1 MSETLTLSVGGVDV
15 WVRQFRGLREQAPGL
30 WPLLPRLTLLLTVI
44 AAVILGG
51 AWLLW
56 MSQWDGIEQ
65 GRAEE
70 EKLRTAF
77 REKVR
82 QSQNLE
88 MLRTQKTYVVAAVA
102 KLERQLP
109 GKAEMDAMLSEI
121 NQAGVSRGLQFE
133 LFKPGQVR
141 LTEHYAELPIDIRM
155 SGSYHALAG
164 FVSDIANLPRIVTM
178 DHLMITRQKESL
190 AFQAVAHTYR
200 YLDPAESQQ
209 FLAQQSETSKQ
220 KEKGRYP

>member
-1 MSETLTLSVGGVDV
+1 MSDASALF
-15 WVRQFRGLREQAPGL
+15 VRGSKAWMQQFKGLRDRAPGL
-30 WPLLPRLTLLLTVI
+30 WPLLPRLALLLAFIVVVI
-44 AAVILGG
+44 VSG

-56 MSQWDGIEQ
+56 MNQWDEIEQ

-70 EKLRTAF
+70 EKLKTAF
-77 REKVR
+77 RDKVR

-88 MLRTQKTYVVAAVA
+88 LLRLQKARVMAEVE

-133 LFKPGQVR
+133 LFKPGQIR
-141 LTEHYAELPIDIRM
+141 LTEHYAELPIDLRM
-155 SGSYHALAG
+155 SGSYHALGG

-178 DHLMITRQKESL
+178 DHLTITRQKDSL

-209 FLAQQSETSKQ
+209 FLAHQSESSKQ
-220 KEKGRYP
+220 KGRSP

>member
-1 MSETLTLSVGGVDV
+1 MSDAYTLWNRRVSALMQ
-15 WVRQFRGLREQAPGL
+15 QFRGLRERSPGL
-30 WPLLPRLTLLLTVI
+30 WPWLPRLALMLTLL

-51 AWLLW
+51 AWLLCL
-56 MSQWDGIEQ
+56 SQWDEIEQ
-65 GRAEE
+65 GRTEE

-88 MLRTQKTYVVAAVA
+88 LLRSQKVLVMAEVA

-121 NQAGVSRGLQFE
+121 NQAGISRGLQFE

-141 LTEHYAELPIDIRM
+141 FTAHYAELPIDIRM
-155 SGSYHALAG
+155 SGGYHALAG
-164 FVSDIANLPRIVTM
+164 FVSDIANLPRIVTL
-178 DHLMITRQKESL
+178 DHLMITRQKEGL

-209 FLAQQSETSKQ
+209 FLAQQSEANKQ
-220 KEKGRYP
+220 KGRAP

>member
-1 MSETLTLSVGGVDV
+1 MSEALTLSVRGTDA
-15 WVRQFRGLREQAPGL
+15 WVRQFRGLRERAPGL
-30 WPLLPRLTLLLTVI
+30 WPLLPRLTLLLAFIATVI
-44 AAVILGG
+44 LVG

-56 MSQWDGIEQ
+56 MSQWDEIEQ
-65 GRAEE
+65 SHAEE

-88 MLRTQKTYVVAAVA
+88 LLRTQKASVVAEVA

-121 NQAGVSRGLQFE
+121 NQAGVGRGLQFE

-155 SGSYHALAG
+155 SGSYHALAS
-164 FVSDIANLPRIVTM
+164 FVSDIANLPRIVTL

-200 YLDPAESQQ
+200 YLDPAESRQ
-209 FLAQQSETSKQ
+209 FPAQQSEASKQ
-220 KEKGRYP
+220 KEKGHSP

>member
-1 MSETLTLSVGGVDV
+1 MSAEQSLSALRSGS
-15 WVRQFRGLREQAPGL
+15 WTRQFSGLRERHPGL
-30 WPLLPRLTLLLTVI
+30 WPSLPRLTLLLAFVL
-44 AAVILGG
+44 AVVAGG

-56 MSQWDGIEQ
+56 MSQWDELEQ
-65 GRAEE
+65 GHAEE

-82 QSQNLE
+82 QSQHLE
-88 MLRTQKTYVVAAVA
+88 LLRAQKERVTAEVA

-133 LFKPGQVR
+133 LFKPGQVQFS
-141 LTEHYAELPIDIRM
+141 EHYAELPIDIRL
-155 SGSYHALAG
+155 SGGYHALAG
-164 FVSDIANLPRIVTM
+164 FVSDIANLPRIVTV
-178 DHLMITRQKESL
+178 DHLAITRQKEGLS
-190 AFQAVAHTYR
+190 FQAIAHTYR

-209 FLAQQSETSKQ
+209 FIARQSEANRQ
-220 KEKGRYP
+220 KGRTP

>member
-56 MSQWDGIEQ
+56 MSQWDEIAQ
-65 GRAEE
+65 GRTQE

-77 REKVR
+77 REKIQ

-88 MLRTQKTYVVAAVA
+88 LLRSQKVRVMGEVA

-155 SGSYHALAG
+155 SGGYHALAG
-164 FVSDIANLPRIVTM
+164 FVSDIANLPRIVTV

-200 YLDPAESQQ
+200 YLDAAESQQ
-209 FLAQQSETSKQ
+209 FLAKQAEASKQ
-220 KEKGRYP
+220 KGRSP

>member
-88 MLRTQKTYVVAAVA
+88 MLRTQKTYVVAEVA

-209 FLAQQSETSKQ
+209 FLAQQSKTSKQ

>member
-1 MSETLTLSVGGVDV
+1 MSDTYALV
-15 WVRQFRGLREQAPGL
+15 VRRAQAWMQQFRGLRGRAPGL
-30 WPLLPRLTLLLTVI
+30 WPWLPQLTLLLAFIV
-44 AAVILGG
+44 AVILGG

-56 MSQWDGIEQ
+56 MSQWDEIAQ
-65 GRAEE
+65 GRTQE

-77 REKVR
+77 REKIQ

-88 MLRTQKTYVVAAVA
+88 LLRSQKVRVMGEVA

-155 SGSYHALAG
+155 SGGYHALAG
-164 FVSDIANLPRIVTM
+164 FVSDIANLPRIVTV
-178 DHLMITRQKESL
+178 DHLMITRQKDSL

-200 YLDPAESQQ
+200 YLDAAESQQ
-209 FLAQQSETSKQ
+209 FLAQQSEASKQ
-220 KEKGRYP
+220 KGRSP